1 MEKNK
6 KIMCICGI
14 QIGFYLLILIG
25 LIVQFGICIK
35 NGTVF
40 SKHLTFGIMIFA
52 LAGCSFMFVLW
63 DYVRN
68 VIKSSS
74 VDVVGVHNKK
84 SLEKKLQEIQDGDD
98 TLNIGIMMFDL
109 NNLKTINDTYGHEQ
123 GDIFIKTFA
132 SFLTRILTEDSF
144 LARFGGD
151 EFIIVQK
158 NAEISQLEQMNLKL
172 QKLVDEYNRTAEHF
186 ISYAVG
192 YEVSCKN
199 HYYLIMD
206 LVKIADEKMYQDKK
220 YKKQKQHASVT
231 KREEKSF
238 GSKQE
243 VLASRLRQKI
253 FTVLTNCSKKRKYAF
268 VMTDVNKFHLINDYW
283 GYEVGTE
290 MLNFV
295 LQKMK
300 MFPEGIF
307 IERYHSDVFVGIM
320 DVTGLSHEQTKEKI
334 SSYNQVIRKEVLE
347 EYPINYFMLN
357 TGVYYI
363 DMEDIDP
370 NQIISC
376 TNLVRRKAK
385 EDNDAV
391 CIYTKEIDEEELRK
405 AETIHSF
412 KNALEKEEFKIYFQP
427 KIGSKEQ
434 KIVSA
439 EVLVRWQK
447 DENTIWAPYMFLP
460 ILEET
465 GEIEKLDYY
474 VYEKAF
480 QWIFRRKKEKKPIL
494 PLSLNVSPV
503 HFKEID
509 KFIAKAMGLI
519 DMYHIDSKYIVF
531 EITENT
537 YIHNI
542 EAVNRMIQT
551 FHQRGIRISMDD
563 FGSGYSS
570 LNTLKDIIFDEV
582 KIDKKFLDNEPS
594 EKGKIVLEE
603 IFHLLKR
610 TKKFIVC
617 EGVETKEMVDFL
629 VEEGCD
635 ELQGHYYYKPL
646 NEQEFEKSVEENGSD
661 KILLQMK
668 AK

>member
-6 KIMCICGI
+6 RIMCICGI
-14 QIGFYLLILIG
+14 QITFYLLILIG
-25 LIVQFGICIK
+25 LIVQFGVCIK

-40 SKHLTFGIMIFA
+40 SKYLTFGVMVFA
-52 LAGCSFMFVLW
+52 LVGCSFTFVLW
-63 DYVRN
+63 DYIRN
-68 VIKSSS
+68 VIRSSN

-98 TLNIGIMMFDL
+98 TLDIGIMMFDL
-109 NNLKTINDTYGHEQ
+109 NNLKMINDTYGHEQ
-123 GDIFIKTFA
+123 GDIFIKIFA

-151 EFIIVQK
+151 EFVIVQE
-158 NAEISQLEQMNLKL
+158 NAVISQLEQMNLKL
-172 QKLVDEYNRTAEHF
+172 QGLVNEYNQTAEHF

-220 YKKQKQHASVT
+220 YKKQKQYMNIT
-231 KREEKSF
+231 KREEKSI
-238 GSKQE
+238 GDEQGL
-243 VLASRLRQKI
+243 LASRLRQKI
-253 FTVLTNCSKKRKYAF
+253 FTILTNCSKKRRYTF

-283 GYEVGTE
+283 GYEAGTE

-295 LQKMK
+295 FQKMK

-307 IERYHSDVFVGIM
+307 IERYHSDIFVGII
-320 DVTGLSHEQTKEKI
+320 DVTGLSYERTKEKI
-334 SSYNQVIRKEVLE
+334 SSYNMVIRKEVLAA
-347 EYPINYFMLN
+347 YPINYFMLN

-363 DMEDIDP
+363 DMENIEP

-385 EDNDAV
+385 EDNRAV
-391 CIYTKEIDEEELRK
+391 CVYSKEIDEKEIRK

-447 DENTIWAPYMFLP
+447 DKNTIWTPYMFLP

-480 QWIFRRKKEKKPIL
+480 QWIDRRKKENKPIL

-509 KFIAKAMGLI
+509 NFIKKTMGLVEK
-519 DMYHIDSKYIVF
+519 YHIDSKNIIF

-537 YIHNI
+537 YIHNV
-542 EAVNRMIQT
+542 EAVNNMIQM
-551 FHQRGIRISMDD
+551 FHQKGIRISMDD

-570 LNTLKDIIFDEV
+570 LNTLKEIMFDEV
-582 KIDKKFLDNEPS
+582 KIDKRFLDNELS
-594 EKGKIVLEE
+594 DKGKIVLQE

-610 TKKFIVC
+610 TKKVIVC

-629 VEEGCD
+629 VKEGCD
-635 ELQGHYYYKPL
+635 ELQGYYYYKPL
-646 NEQEFEKSVEENGSD
+646 TEREFEKSVEENGSN
-661 KILLQMK
+661 KILLQTK
-668 AK
+668 EK

>member
-6 KIMCICGI
+6 RIMCICGI
-14 QIGFYLLILIG
+14 QIVFYLLILIG

-63 DYVRN
+63 DYIKN
-68 VIKSSS
+68 VIRSSG

-84 SLEKKLQEIQDGDD
+84 ALEKKLQEIQDGDD

-109 NNLKTINDTYGHEQ
+109 NNLKMINDNYGHEQ
-123 GDIFIKTFA
+123 GDVFIKTFA
-132 SFLTRILTEDSF
+132 SFLTRILTENSF

-158 NAEISQLEQMNLKL
+158 NAEVSQLEQMNLKL
-172 QKLVDEYNRTAEHF
+172 QKLVDEYNQSAEHL

-206 LVKIADEKMYQDKK
+206 LVKMADEKMYQDKK
-220 YKKQKQHASVT
+220 YKKQKQNTLAA

-238 GSKQE
+238 GDEQE
-243 VLASRLRQKI
+243 LLASRLRQKI

-347 EYPINYFMLN
+347 AYPIHYFMLN

-363 DMEDIDP
+363 DIEDIDP

-391 CIYTKEIDEEELRK
+391 CIYTKKIDEEELRN

-447 DENTIWAPYMFLP
+447 DENTIWAPYLFLP

-480 QWIFRRKKEKKPIL
+480 QWIAKRKQENKPIL

-509 KFIAKAMGLI
+509 KFIEKAMGLI
-519 DMYHIDSKYIVF
+519 DRYHVDSKYIIF

-537 YIHNI
+537 YIHNV
-542 EAVNRMIQT
+542 EAVNCMIQT

-570 LNTLKDIIFDEV
+570 LNTLKEIMFDEV

-594 EKGKIVLEE
+594 EKGKIVLQE

-635 ELQGHYYYKPL
+635 ELQGYYYYKPL
-646 NEQEFEKSVEENGSD
+646 DEQDFEKSVEKDGSD
-661 KILLQMK
+661 KILLQTK
-668 AK
+668 IK

>member
-6 KIMCICGI
+6 RIMCICGI
-14 QIGFYLLILIG
+14 LIAFYLLILIG

-40 SKHLTFGIMIFA
+40 SKYLTFGVMVVA
-52 LAGCSFMFVLW
+52 LVGCSFMFVLW
-63 DYVRN
+63 DYIRN
-68 VIKSSS
+68 VIRSSN

-109 NNLKTINDTYGHEQ
+109 NNLKKINDTYGHEQ

-151 EFIIVQK
+151 EFVIVQE
-158 NAEISQLEQMNLKL
+158 NAVISQLEQMNLKL
-172 QKLVDEYNRTAEHF
+172 QSFVDEYNRTAEHF

-220 YKKQKQHASVT
+220 YKKQKQYMNIT
-231 KREEKSF
+231 KREEKSI
-238 GSKQE
+238 GDEQG
-243 VLASRLRQKI
+243 LLTSRLRQKI
-253 FTVLTNCSKKRKYAF
+253 FTILTNCSKKRRYAF

-307 IERYHSDVFVGIM
+307 IERYHSDIFVGII
-320 DVTGLSHEQTKEKI
+320 DVTGLSYKRTKEKI
-334 SSYNQVIRKEVLE
+334 SSYNMVIRKEVLE

-385 EDNDAV
+385 ENNDAV
-391 CIYTKEIDEEELRK
+391 CIYTPKIDEEELRK

-447 DENTIWAPYMFLP
+447 DENTICVPYMFLP

-474 VYEKAF
+474 IYEKAF
-480 QWIFRRKKEKKPIL
+480 QWISRRKQENKSIL

-542 EAVNRMIQT
+542 EAVNLMIQT

-629 VEEGCD
+629 VKEGCD
-635 ELQGHYYYKPL
+635 ELQGYYYYKPL
-646 NEQEFEKSVEENGSD
+646 TEQEFEKSVEENGSN
-661 KILLQMK
+661 KILLQTK
-668 AK
+668 EK